1 MNTLSDNTLMLRVKN
16 GDLDKMGLLFQRH
29 HRSLFKFLYH
39 MTGRSDLS
47 EDIVQNVFYRML
59 KYRHSFSGEGE
70 FRTWM
75 YHLARNVLSDTV
87 KDNKKSSHDDI
98 HPIADKI
105 GGRMHADSELERKQ
119 DSEMLHR
126 AMDKLTSEHREILVL
141 SRFQELRYE
150 EISEILNITES
161 NVKVRVHRAMAELRK
176 IFLNKANIRSA

>member
-1 MNTLSDNTLMLRVKN
+1 
-16 GDLDKMGLLFQRH
+16 
-29 HRSLFKFLYH
+29 
-39 MTGRSDLS
+39 
-47 EDIVQNVFYRML
+47 
-59 KYRHSFSGEGE
+59 
-70 FRTWM
+70 M